1 MNVAN
6 HTRQQALTIV
16 EILVAV
22 MALALLG
29 TGAIAGLLA
38 INRIATTSRFATN
51 AQAIA
56 QTAIDRV
63 LAVPFSAGSAPPA
76 TLAPGTTTQANVP
89 IYVDPGSGAVV
100 VTGTVQTTITDISRP
115 IVAGRPVPPL
125 LHAQVLV
132 SYFAT
137 GKNHTIALSTVR
149 TTD

>member
-1 MNVAN
+1 MNVAT

-63 LAVPFSAGSAPPA
+63 LAVPFSAGSAPPPA
-76 TLAPGTTTQANVP
+76 LAPGTTTQTNVP

-137 GKNHTIALSTVR
+137 GRNHTTALSTVR